1 MEILKKL
8 LSKGY
13 NVNLISFS
21 AIDKYLFGKI
31 IDRNVYVSVDAD
43 IVNIS
48 KIFENLKF
56 NSLCYDFTI
65 ETSKRTYHFCLKKY
79 PKMPFNIQYFTYD
92 LNSDKFKNLYESFTS
107 IKKNETYFCG
117 DKIDIFSI
125 IDASILLS
133 KYKIAL
139 KNFYPEKDELN
150 FIPLNSNEQKRV
162 LVSILEAPYSFQGF
176 DFLLKTGF
184 IKYYWSELYEMT
196 KVEQIKDFHPEG
208 NVWNHTLEMLKH
220 RKKKNLI
227 LSLAILFHD
236 IGKAYSCEF
245 KDKKFYKHA
254 QIGSKIAEKFLK
266 KLEFDENI
274 VNNVKMLV
282 KYHMLPENI
291 ERIPEIKLKKVIEEV
306 DLNLL
311 FDLYRADISSSYR
324 DLTKYFKI
332 KKFIKKI
339 I

>member
-1 MEILKKL
+1 M
-8 LSKGY
+8 
-13 NVNLISFS
+13 
-21 AIDKYLFGKI
+21 
-31 IDRNVYVSVDAD
+31 
-43 IVNIS
+43 
-48 KIFENLKF
+48 
-56 NSLCYDFTI
+56 
-65 ETSKRTYHFCLKKY
+65 
-79 PKMPFNIQYFTYD
+79 
-92 LNSDKFKNLYESFTS
+92 
-107 IKKNETYFCG
+107 
-117 DKIDIFSI
+117 
-125 IDASILLS
+125 LLS
-133 KYKIAL
+133 KYKINL
-139 KNFYPEKDELN
+139 KKFNFENNQLN
-150 FIPLNSNEQKRV
+150 FIPLNPNEQKRL
-162 LVSILEAPYSFQGF
+162 LVSILEAPYPFYGF
-176 DFLLKTGF
+176 EFLLKTGF
-184 IKYYWSELYEMT
+184 IQYYWKELYEMT
-196 KVEQIKDFHPEG
+196 NVEQIKDFHPEG

-236 IGKAYSCEF
+236 IGKAYSSEY

-254 QIGSKIAEKFLK
+254 QIGSKIAERFLK

-274 VNNVKMLV
+274 IKNVKMLV

-291 ERIPEIKLKKVIEEV
+291 EKIPEVKLKKIKKEV